1 MNIEDNYHTI
11 ALTTASWGNECIQ
24 RGSRE
29 EEEKEG
35 ESGEGL
41 ISEVTVI
48 GIVNVA
54 VARG

>member
-11 ALTTASWGNECIQ
+11 ALTIEGIR

-29 EEEKEG
+29 EEEKETRR
-35 ESGEGL
+35 EVEKDWFQK
-41 ISEVTVI
+41 VTVI

>member
-1 MNIEDNYHTI
+1 MRE
-11 ALTTASWGNECIQ
+11 
-24 RGSRE
+24 SRE
-29 EEEKEG
+29 EEEEEVRRE
-35 ESGEGL
+35 ESGKGL

>member
-11 ALTTASWGNECIQ
+11 ALTTARVINL
-24 RGSRE
+24 SR

-35 ESGEGL
+35 ESGERL
-41 ISEVTVI
+41 ILEVTVI